1 MTEASCANAIL
12 GELEQALAAIEPEQ
26 VPALV
31 VRLAALLSALGAK
44 VIDSTNWKSP
54 TPKADQLAK
63 LKLYTAE
70 EVAKHLSVPES
81 LVYSKARSGEL
92 PSTRFGKYVRFTDA
106 AINGFVLSHSSL
118 DTTLYERCS
127 YKDDG
132 RRVPKSP
139 KNAQINA
146 GRTGREDGH
155 DGQHRRPVG
164 KRRTSNLRTRVPF
177 RPALDKPGDK

>member
-1 MTEASCANAIL
+1 MTEPSRINAIL
-12 GELEQALAAIEPEQ
+12 DELEQALAAIEPEQ

-44 VIDSTNWKSP
+44 VIDSANCKSP
-54 TPKADQLAK
+54 TPKADQLAE
-63 LKLYTAE
+63 LKLYTPE

-92 PSTRFGKYVRFTDA
+92 PSTRIGKYVRFTEA
-106 AINGFVLSHSSL
+106 AIHSFLLSRSPL
-118 DTTLYERCS
+118 DTALYERYS
-127 YKDDG
+127 YRDDRG
-132 RRVPKSP
+132 RVQKSP

-155 DGQHRRPVG
+155 DEQHRRPVG

-177 RPALDKPGDK
+177 RPDLDKTREK